1 MLLLAGKK
9 YDKVQSCEE
18 EDLLWHINADSVL
31 CHESKIYVLP
41 AGGAQGSI
49 LQSHHDNPLAG
60 HFSHKRTLELIWCQ
74 YYWPGIAKDTHSYV
88 TSCDMCQCIKVMWH
102 KPHGELQSLPLPEG
116 VFVEIT
122 MDFITDLPLY
132 TQHGHTYNSILIVVN
147 RYTKL
152 VHYYQT

>member
-9 YDKVQSCEE
+9 CDKVQSYEE
-18 EDLLWHINADSVL
+18 EDLLWHINANSIL
-31 CHESKIYVLP
+31 CHEGKIYMLP
-41 AGGAQGSI
+41 AGGAWGSV

-60 HFSHKRTLELIWCQ
+60 HLSHKRTLELIRHQ
-74 YYWPGIAKDTHSYV
+74 YYWPSMAKDTHSYV
-88 TSCDMCQCIKVMWH
+88 TSCNMCQCIKVMSH

-122 MDFITDLPLY
+122 IDFITNLPLY

-147 RYTKL
+147 WYTKL